1 MLPCLILLYE
11 PRKIQGGSALRDIGH
26 PGGDETMNE
35 REIPSRSMKKRTRY
49 LMTVVFF
56 VLFTIVAGNF
66 FKISVIE
73 NKRYQA
79 MANDQHFGA
88 ITIPAHRGTIY
99 DCNNVTLAKS
109 ATVYRVFLDPE
120 RFRSEMEALQTSIDR
135 RNAEKAKGT
144 YIPKLD
150 DEGNELYPLPQSSF
164 FFRQEAVAF
173 LSEKLGITKEK
184 VDAAMEED
192 SQYSILQDQVE
203 KPVADEVL
211 AMFSQYGF
219 TCLNLEE
226 DTKRYYPQNNLAASV
241 IGFTSGNGDGV
252 YGLEAKYDN
261 YLAGIDGKTI
271 SAKDSNGNE
280 LPYRYSKTYAAKNG
294 DDIYLTIDMNIQY
307 YLEKHI
313 EEMTKEFNVANRSCA
328 ILMNAKTGAIYGM
341 ATYPGF
347 DPNEP
352 QIISDERIA
361 AQIASLS
368 DELKTKRE
376 EDARENQWR
385 NKCISE
391 VYEPGSVFKVFTSSA
406 AIEERVIDI
415 NTYTFDCEGFTNVN
429 GEIIRCHE
437 PSGHHLETFQEGLT
451 NSCNPV
457 FMDLGFRLGVHK
469 FSYYFNAFGF
479 WNKTGIDLPAEVGG
493 RGHEEETMSDVDL
506 AVDSFGQGETV
517 TPIEMITAYAAAING
532 GYLLQPYVVD
542 HVQDQ
547 EGNIVLRN
555 QRTVRRQVVSEDTS
569 AKMRD
574 ALEKVVSGNGGGNV
588 SIKGYSIGGK
598 SGTSERLS
606 VGPKDLYG
614 ASYVCFTP
622 ADDPELILL
631 VLADMPDVSKG
642 YYGAQVAVPAARDIL
657 TDVLPY
663 LGYSPEYTDEDQANL
678 DIKVPLLQG
687 SITAAREQIESMG
700 GYVKVLGNGPTVVAQ
715 SPETGTAIAKGGT
728 VYLYTDEDH
737 TSDTTTVPSFIGLSP
752 EEANQRLALYGL
764 NYVAVGAS
772 INNENVRVN
781 SQSLPEGQPVPV
793 GTAIEL
799 EFIVIAN
806 HD

>member
-1 MLPCLILLYE
+1 
-11 PRKIQGGSALRDIGH
+11 
-26 PGGDETMNE
+26 MNE
-35 REIPSRSMKKRTRY
+35 REIPSRAMKKRTRY
-49 LMTVVFF
+49 LMTIVFF
-56 VLFTIVAGNF
+56 VLFAVVAGNF
-66 FKISVIE
+66 FKVSVIE

-135 RNAEKAKGT
+135 RNAEMAKGT
-144 YIPKLD
+144 YVPKLD
-150 DEGNELYPLPQSSF
+150 DDGNELYPLPQSSF
-164 FFRQEAVAF
+164 FFRQEAVAL
-173 LSEKLGITKEK
+173 LSEKLGITKEE
-184 VDAAMEED
+184 VEEAMEEN
-192 SQYSILQDQVE
+192 SQYSVLQDQVE
-203 KPVADEVL
+203 KPVADEVQ
-211 AMFSQYGF
+211 AMFTQYGF

-226 DTKRYYPQNNLAASV
+226 DTKRYYPQNQLAASV

-294 DDIYLTIDMNIQY
+294 DDVYLTIDMNIQY
-307 YLEKHI
+307 YLEKHL
-313 EEMTKEFNVANRSCA
+313 EEMTKSFNVANRSCA

-341 ATYPGF
+341 ATYPSF
-347 DPNEP
+347 DPNQP
-352 QIISDERIA
+352 QIITDERIA
-361 AQIASLS
+361 AQLQSMS
-368 DELKTKRE
+368 EELRKKRE
-376 EDARENQWR
+376 EEARENQWR

-406 AIEERVIDI
+406 AIEEKVIDI
-415 NTYTFDCEGFTNVN
+415 NTYTFDCEGFTNVD
-429 GEIIRCHE
+429 GEVIRCHE
-437 PSGHHLETFQEGLT
+437 PSGHHLETFQQGLT

-457 FMDLGFRLGVHK
+457 FMDLGFRLGIHK
-469 FSYYFNAFGF
+469 FCYYFNAFGF
-479 WNKTGIDLPAEVGG
+479 NSTTGIDLPAEVTG
-493 RGHEEETMSDVDL
+493 RGHDEKSMINVDL

-517 TPIEMITAYAAAING
+517 TPIEIITAYAAAING

-555 QRTVRRQVVSEDTS
+555 QRTVKRQVVSEDSS

-588 SIKGYSIGGK
+588 TIKGYSIGGK

-606 VGPKDLYG
+606 IGPRDLYG

-622 ADDPELILL
+622 AYDPELILL

-642 YYGAQVAVPAARDIL
+642 YYGAQVAVPTARDIL

-663 LGYSPEYTDEDQANL
+663 LGYSPEYTDEEQENL
-678 DIKVPLLQG
+678 DIKVPLLEG
-687 SITAAREQIESMG
+687 SITAAKEQIESLG
-700 GYVKVLGNGPTVVAQ
+700 GNVKVIGNGPTVVAQ
-715 SPETGTAIAKGGT
+715 SPLTGTSIAKGGT
-728 VYLYTDEDH
+728 VYLYTDEAH
-737 TSDTTTVPSFIGLSP
+737 TSDMTTVPSFIGLSP
-752 EEANQRLALYGL
+752 QEANERLALYGL

-772 INNENVRVN
+772 INHENVKVN
-781 SQSLPEGQPVPV
+781 SQSEPEGKPVPV

>member
-1 MLPCLILLYE
+1 
-11 PRKIQGGSALRDIGH
+11 
-26 PGGDETMNE
+26 MNE

-49 LMTVVFF
+49 LMTIVFF
-56 VLFTIVAGNF
+56 VLFAIVAGNF

-79 MANDQHFGA
+79 MANNQHFGA

-144 YIPKLD
+144 YVPKLD
-150 DEGNELYPLPQSSF
+150 EDGNELYPLPQSSF
-164 FFRQEAVAF
+164 FFRQEAVAL
-173 LSEKLGITKEK
+173 LSEKLGISKEK
-184 VDAAMEED
+184 VDAAMEEN
-192 SQYSILQDQVE
+192 SQYSVLQNQVE
-203 KPVADEVL
+203 KPVADEVQ
-211 AMFSQYGF
+211 AMFTKYGF

-226 DTKRYYPQNNLAASV
+226 DTKRYYPQNQLAASV
-241 IGFTSGNGDGV
+241 IGFTSGSGDGV
-252 YGLEAKYDN
+252 YGLEAKYDD

-280 LPYRYSKTYAAKNG
+280 LPYRYSKTYSAKNG
-294 DDIYLTIDMNIQY
+294 DDVYLTIDMNIQY
-307 YLEKHI
+307 YLEKHL
-313 EEMTKEFNVANRSCA
+313 EEMGKKFNVANRSCA

-347 DPNEP
+347 DPNQP
-352 QIISDERIA
+352 QIISDERIV
-361 AQIASLS
+361 AQLQSMS
-368 DELKTKRE
+368 EELRTKRE
-376 EDARENQWR
+376 EEARENQYR

-391 VYEPGSVFKVFTSSA
+391 VYEPGSVFKVFTSAS
-406 AIEERVIDI
+406 AIEESVIDI
-415 NTYTFDCEGFTNVN
+415 NTYTFDCEGFTNVD

-437 PSGHHLETFQEGLT
+437 LGGHHLETFQQGLT

-457 FMDLGFRLGVHK
+457 FMDLGFRLGIKK
-469 FSYYFNAFGF
+469 FCYYFKAFGF
-479 WNKTGIDLPAEVGG
+479 NSMTGIDLPAEVTG
-493 RGHEEETMSDVDL
+493 RGHDEATMMNVDL

-517 TPIEMITAYAAAING
+517 TPIEVITAYAAAVNG

-542 HVQDQ
+542 HIADE

-555 QRTVRRQVVSEDTS
+555 QRTVKRQVVSEDTS

-588 SIKGYSIGGK
+588 TIKGYSIGGK

-606 VGPKDLYG
+606 VGSKDLYG

-622 ADDPELILL
+622 ANDPELILL
-631 VLADMPDVSKG
+631 VLADMPDVNIG
-642 YYGAQVAVPAARDIL
+642 YYGSQVAVPTARDIL

-663 LGYSPEYTDEDQANL
+663 LGYSPEYTDEEQENL
-678 DIKVPLLQG
+678 DITVPLLEG
-687 SITAAREQIESMG
+687 SITAARETIEALG
-700 GYVKVLGNGPTVVAQ
+700 GNVKVIGNGPTVVAQ
-715 SPETGTAIAKGGT
+715 SPLTGTSIAKGGT
-728 VYLYTDEDH
+728 VYLYTEESH

-752 EEANQRLALYGL
+752 QEANERLALYGL

-772 INNENVRVN
+772 VKNENVKVN
-781 SQSLPEGQPVPV
+781 SQSEPEGKIVAV